1 MLCRRHGFGGVLY
14 RCLDRPALLI
24 EDIELHGDYAG
35 FFRIIS
41 CQQTDAKVGFADAST
56 RIDAWPKSEAEIG
69 ANRRLLETSALDQCS
84 DADFAVMRHELQT
97 QRDKGTVQTS
107 DETSSELQELI
118 RRSYD
123 VFC

>member
-69 ANRRLLETSALDQCS
+69 ANRRQLETSGLDQCRP
-84 DADFAVMRHELQT
+84 ADIAALGPYLQT
-97 QRDKGTVQTS
+97 LTAKDTVHS
-107 DETSSELQELI
+107 AP
-118 RRSYD
+118 RRHD
-123 VFC
+123 GQPAHGKK

>member
-41 CQQTDAKVGFADAST
+41 CQQTHAKVGFADASP

-69 ANRRLLETSALDQCS
+69 ANRCPLETSGLDTCRPS
-84 DADFAVMRHELQT
+84 DTAARKPVPQT
-97 QRDKGTVQTS
+97 PHAKRTGQ
-107 DETSSELQELI
+107 
-118 RRSYD
+118 
-123 VFC
+123 